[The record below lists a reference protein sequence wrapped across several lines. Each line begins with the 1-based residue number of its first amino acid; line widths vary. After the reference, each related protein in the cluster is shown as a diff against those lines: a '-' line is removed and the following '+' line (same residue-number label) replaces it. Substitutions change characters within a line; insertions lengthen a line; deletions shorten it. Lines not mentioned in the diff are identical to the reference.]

1 MGRWIGFTSHEKHPI
16 QENLMTAFPST
27 PMPLAA
33 ALLAFGLASGAHAAN
48 DVSVTFT
55 NLAPPG
61 GVGVAPLWVGFHD
74 GSFDAFDVGSA
85 ASIGIERSA
94 EDGDSGPLSG
104 IFAGSV
110 PGGMQATLPAP
121 PAFPGDVRSTSFAG
135 LDLNGAG
142 RYFSYAAMVV
152 VSNDFFFGND
162 DAMGIDLSSFAT
174 SGGTLSFFVGV
185 PGSVYDAGTEVND
198 FNFSLANGAFGIGGG
213 QTMADQGTAEN
224 GVVHV
229 VTGNPFPSFLGQ
241 DLVPPGYDFGP
252 IAFNGYD
259 AIGRI
264 DIQIAAIP
272 EPGTYALM
280 LAGLGGLGWIARR
293 RRAA

>member
-1 MGRWIGFTSHEKHPI
+1 MTS
-16 QENLMTAFPST
+16 FPS
-27 PMPLAA
+27 PHRPLAA
-33 ALLAFGLASGAHAAN
+33 ALLTVGLAGAAHAAN

-61 GVGVAPLWVGFHD
+61 GVGTAPLWVGFHD

-94 EDGDSGPLSG
+94 EDGDSAPLSG
-104 IFAGSV
+104 IFGASV
-110 PGGMQATLPAP
+110 PGGTQATLPGP
-121 PAFPGDVRSTSFAG
+121 PAFPGDVRSTTFSG
-135 LDLNGAG
+135 LDLGGAA
-142 RYFSYAAMVV
+142 RYFSYAGMVV
-152 VSNDFFFGND
+152 VSNDFFIGND
-162 DAMGIDLSSFAT
+162 DAMAIDLSSFAV
-174 SGGTLSFFVGV
+174 SGGTLSFLIGT

-213 QTMADQGTAEN
+213 QTMGDQGTAEN

-252 IAFNGYD
+252 IDFNAYD

-272 EPGTYALM
+272 EPETYALM
-280 LAGLGGLGWIARR
+280 LAGLGYLGWMTRR
-293 RRAA
+293 RKVAA